1 MLDWLPGARSPQW
14 FRPEGE
20 MPIPALEMERETPAL
35 ATIGKKNGTAVPT
48 LWTERFA
55 QRTHRMTSSVIRELL
70 KLTEK
75 PDVISFA
82 GGLPAPEVFPREEVA
97 AATEKVLREQGQ
109 TALQYAATEGYLPLR
124 ELLVRHM
131 SRYGIKVRPQNVMIT
146 SGSQQGLDLIGRL
159 FINAGDRI
167 LTESPTYLG
176 ALQAWSAYQADYLT
190 VPVDDDG
197 LDVERLEA
205 QLRGGPKFLYI
216 LPNFQNPSG
225 VTLSVER
232 RRRLVE
238 LANHYGAPIVE
249 DDPYGQLRYEGE
261 HLPPIVEIDAELHG
275 CEKGD
280 SDFTGDVLYL
290 STLSKTL
297 APGLRIAWVVAPESV
312 ISRLVQMK
320 QGADLHSSTFCQM
333 VAYEVAR
340 DGFLDRHVKRIREVY
355 GARRNAMLQACERHF
370 PESVRWTKP
379 QGGLFLWL
387 TFPERIDSTDLLK
400 SALAEEKVAF
410 VPGASFCPRGGGE
423 HTCRLNFSY
432 CGPDAIDEGIRRL
445 SLVVKKS
452 LASRG

>member
-1 MLDWLPGARSPQW
+1 
-14 FRPEGE
+14 
-20 MPIPALEMERETPAL
+20 MPIPALEMGRETL
-35 ATIGKKNGTAVPT
+35 ASAPNGKKNGTVVPT

-82 GGLPAPEVFPREEVA
+82 GGLPAPEVFPREEIA
-97 AATEKVLREQGQ
+97 AATEKVLRDQGQ
-109 TALQYAATEGYLPLR
+109 TALQYSATEGYLPLR

-159 FINAGDRI
+159 FVNPGDRI

-190 VPVDDDG
+190 VPVDDEG
-197 LDVERLEA
+197 LDVDGLEA

-216 LPNFQNPSG
+216 LPNFQNPAG
-225 VTLSVER
+225 VTLSLER

-261 HLPPIVEIDAELHG
+261 HLPPIVQIDAELHDCAQG
-275 CEKGD
+275 DCE
-280 SDFTGDVLYL
+280 FTGDVLYL

-333 VAYEVAR
+333 VAYEVAK
-340 DGFLDRHVKRIREVY
+340 DGFLDRHVRTIREVY
-355 GARRNAMLQACERHF
+355 GGRRNAMLGALERHC
-370 PESVRWTKP
+370 PPGVRWTKP
-379 QGGLFLWL
+379 QGGLFLWMTL
-387 TFPERIDSTDLLK
+387 PEGLDSTQLLK
-400 SALAEEKVAF
+400 EALEEEKVAF
-410 VPGASFCPRGGGE
+410 VPGASFYPRGGGE
-423 HTCRLNFSY
+423 RTCRLNFSY
-432 CGPDAIDEGIRRL
+432 AGPDMIDEGIRRL
-445 SLVVKKS
+445 GNVIKRKLV
-452 LASRG
+452 RP